1 MLDMLLMSTKA
12 GEDFK
17 REWSVSKKFH
27 KREYLYKDKS
37 RDHITSAIKSSN
49 PDASHAHQST
59 SALQILLQEIQ
70 EDIH

>member
-17 REWSVSKKFH
+17 REWSVYKKFH

-49 PDASHAHQST
+49 PDASHAH
-59 SALQILLQEIQ
+59 
-70 EDIH
+70 